1 MKQVKKTGRGAPRRW
16 LNRAVILLLV
26 GGLVYGGASA
36 YRVYS
41 ENSNNKKV
49 VTTPQQSKRDPTKHE
64 YSDIDYATKML
75 LYHQLA
81 AQLADVA
88 KERAT
93 RAEIRLIAEQYSAK
107 EAQHAELYANLLK
120 SWNEPYVNLTD
131 FPEVNGCNGYPTFA
145 GMLSHATVRDYR
157 NSSDKD
163 IDEQF
168 LELMIEHHQGL
179 TELVNDNGRLVG
191 YGVLIQAKD
200 TTLKSQNDEVERL
213 NTMLRAL
220 RT

>member
-1 MKQVKKTGRGAPRRW
+1 M
-16 LNRAVILLLV
+16 LV

-49 VTTPQQSKRDPTKHE
+49 VTTPQHSKRDPTKHE

-107 EAQHAELYANLLK
+107 EAQQAELYANLLK

-145 GMLSHATVRDYR
+145 GMLSHATVRAYR

-200 TTLKSQNDEVERL
+200 TTLKSQTDEMGRL
-213 NTMLRAL
+213 NTILSVL

>member
-1 MKQVKKTGRGAPRRW
+1 
-16 LNRAVILLLV
+16 
-26 GGLVYGGASA
+26 
-36 YRVYS
+36 
-41 ENSNNKKV
+41 
-49 VTTPQQSKRDPTKHE
+49 
-64 YSDIDYATKML
+64 
-75 LYHQLA
+75 
-81 AQLADVA
+81 
-88 KERAT
+88 
-93 RAEIRLIAEQYSAK
+93 
-107 EAQHAELYANLLK
+107 
-120 SWNEPYVNLTD
+120 
-131 FPEVNGCNGYPTFA
+131 
-145 GMLSHATVRDYR
+145 MLSHATVRDYR